1 MKTSV
6 LLRQNIRTFEAKP
19 PYFWPK
25 KSDVLHLPDRYIA
38 VSLSPSLQK
47 KFLKISYISYT
58 TAPDALYLLTIS
70 GEG

>member
-6 LLRQNIRTFEAKP
+6 LLH
-19 PYFWPK
+19 PYFVPK
-25 KSDVLHLPDRYIA
+25 KADVLHLPDRYIA
-38 VSLSPSLQK
+38 FSLPPLQK

>member
-1 MKTSV
+1 MFCTFRTATSHSP
-6 LLRQNIRTFEAKP
+6 FPP
-19 PYFWPK
+19 PYK
-25 KSDVLHLPDRYIA
+25 
-38 VSLSPSLQK
+38 K